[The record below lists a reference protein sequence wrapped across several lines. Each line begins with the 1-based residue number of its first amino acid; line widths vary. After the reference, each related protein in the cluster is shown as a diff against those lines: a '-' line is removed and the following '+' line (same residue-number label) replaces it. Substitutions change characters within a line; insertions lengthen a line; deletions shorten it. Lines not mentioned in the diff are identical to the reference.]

1 MLQSMVAKTRVR
13 TFLVATVAAAV
24 LAGCGVPPL
33 HRSVVV
39 ETNSRGVPVH
49 ASGHVAQDRY
59 TVARGD
65 TLYSIAFRAHV
76 DYHQLARWNGIS
88 APYIIHPGQ
97 QLRLTRP
104 RDLPPQPAQP
114 AQAPVFHTVTSES
127 TAASPV
133 GTPATGAS
141 ATGVAVATT
150 AAGVAGEAAGTPA
163 SPVSTVVAV
172 AGNPPVAATPQA
184 EHSAPSVPSGA
195 TREVGGVT
203 WRWPAGGKLLARFDA
218 SDAMPGITIAG
229 NRGDPVRAAAD
240 GVVVYSGNGLVGY
253 GELVIIKHSDN
264 YLSAYGHNSKRLV
277 KEGEHVKAGQVIAR
291 SGSTGAP
298 RNELEF
304 QVRYKG
310 KPADPLN
317 YLPKRRS
324 RHSTGRSG
332 WDATRPACVYRMKTG
347 ATLRPSPAS
356 TVCVRAA
363 AALSIGSMPTPCR
376 RMAPITAAG
385 GNAWV
390 WPVPSRMTS
399 GSAANRASVSG
410 ACICR
415 RSVTGQCSITRSGVR
430 MKLASRR
437 RSSRSTTVMA

>member
-1 MLQSMVAKTRVR
+1 MLQPMVAKTRVR

-49 ASGHVAQDRY
+49 ASGHVARDRY

-104 RDLPPQPAQP
+104 RDLPPQP

-172 AGNPPVAATPQA
+172 AGNPPVAATPEA

-195 TREVGGVT
+195 TREAGGVT
-203 WRWPAGGKLLARFDA
+203 WRWPAGGKLLAHFDA

-229 NRGDPVRAAAD
+229 NRGDPVRASAD

-291 SGSTGAP
+291 IGSTGAP

-310 KPADPLN
+310 KPVDPLN
-317 YLPKRRS
+317 YLP
-324 RHSTGRSG
+324 GR
-332 WDATRPACVYRMKTG
+332 
-347 ATLRPSPAS
+347 
-356 TVCVRAA
+356 
-363 AALSIGSMPTPCR
+363 
-376 RMAPITAAG
+376 
-385 GNAWV
+385 
-390 WPVPSRMTS
+390 
-399 GSAANRASVSG
+399 
-410 ACICR
+410 
-415 RSVTGQCSITRSGVR
+415 
-430 MKLASRR
+430 
-437 RSSRSTTVMA
+437 

>member
-1 MLQSMVAKTRVR
+1 MLQSMVEKIRVRTRVR
-13 TFLVATVAAAV
+13 TFLVAAIAAAV
-24 LAGCGVPPL
+24 LAGCGIPPL

-49 ASGHVAQDRY
+49 ASGQVAQDRY
-59 TVARGD
+59 TVTRGD
-65 TLYSIAFRAHV
+65 TLYSIAFRSHV

-104 RDLPPQPAQP
+104 RDLPPQPAQ
-114 AQAPVFHTVTSES
+114 APVFHTVTSES
-127 TAASPV
+127 ATPSSAGTASSGTAA
-133 GTPATGAS
+133 TT
-141 ATGVAVATT
+141 VAVATT
-150 AAGVAGEAAGTPA
+150 AANTAGSSASAPAA
-163 SPVSTVVAV
+163 PVSTVVAV
-172 AGNPPVAATPQA
+172 AGNPPVVATPQT
-184 EHSAPSVPSGA
+184 ENHSASSAPSGA

-203 WRWPAGGKLLARFDA
+203 WRWPAGGKLLARFDS

-291 SGSTGAP
+291 IGSTGAP

-310 KPADPLN
+310 KPANPLH
-317 YLPKRRS
+317 YLPKR
-324 RHSTGRSG
+324 
-332 WDATRPACVYRMKTG
+332 
-347 ATLRPSPAS
+347 
-356 TVCVRAA
+356 
-363 AALSIGSMPTPCR
+363 
-376 RMAPITAAG
+376 
-385 GNAWV
+385 
-390 WPVPSRMTS
+390 
-399 GSAANRASVSG
+399 
-410 ACICR
+410 
-415 RSVTGQCSITRSGVR
+415 
-430 MKLASRR
+430 
-437 RSSRSTTVMA
+437 

>member
-1 MLQSMVAKTRVR
+1 MLQPMVAKTRVR
-13 TFLVATVAAAV
+13 IFLVAAVAAAV
-24 LAGCGVPPL
+24 LAGCGIPPL

-39 ETNSRGVPVH
+39 ETNSHGRPVH

-104 RDLPPQPAQP
+104 RDLPPQPT
-114 AQAPVFHTVTSES
+114 QAPVFHTVASE
-127 TAASPV
+127 
-133 GTPATGAS
+133 PATSSPAGTAS
-141 ATGVAVATT
+141 SGTSVSGVAVATT
-150 AAGVAGEAAGTPA
+150 AANAAGSTAGTPA
-163 SPVSTVVAV
+163 APVSTVVAV
-172 AGNPPVAATPQA
+172 AGNPPVVATPQA
-184 EHSAPSVPSGA
+184 DHGASSVPSGA

-203 WRWPAGGKLLARFDA
+203 WRWPAEGKLLAHFDS

-277 KEGEHVKAGQVIAR
+277 KEGEHVKTGQVIAR
-291 SGSTGAP
+291 IGSTGAP

-310 KPADPLN
+310 KPVDPLN
-317 YLPKRRS
+317 YLPKR
-324 RHSTGRSG
+324 
-332 WDATRPACVYRMKTG
+332 
-347 ATLRPSPAS
+347 
-356 TVCVRAA
+356 
-363 AALSIGSMPTPCR
+363 
-376 RMAPITAAG
+376 
-385 GNAWV
+385 
-390 WPVPSRMTS
+390 
-399 GSAANRASVSG
+399 
-410 ACICR
+410 
-415 RSVTGQCSITRSGVR
+415 
-430 MKLASRR
+430 
-437 RSSRSTTVMA
+437 

>member
-1 MLQSMVAKTRVR
+1 MLESMVAKTRIRMCLV
-13 TFLVATVAAAV
+13 TAVATAV

-49 ASGHVAQDRY
+49 AVGQVARDQY

-76 DYHQLARWNGIS
+76 DYHQLARWNGIG

-104 RDLPPQPAQP
+104 RDLPAQSPQT
-114 AQAPVFHTVTSES
+114 PVFHTVTDTSVAS
-127 TAASPV
+127 SPSGAATS
-133 GTPATGAS
+133 GA
-141 ATGVAVATT
+141 AAGAVAVATT
-150 AAGVAGEAAGTPA
+150 TAGATEAAASAPA
-163 SPVSTVVAV
+163 APVSTVVAV
-172 AGNPPVAATPQA
+172 AGNPPVVATPQA
-184 EHSAPSVPSGA
+184 EASAASVPSGA

-203 WRWPAGGKLLARFDA
+203 WRWPAGGKVISRFNS
-218 SDAMPGITIAG
+218 SDAMPGIAIAG
-229 NRGDPVRAAAD
+229 KRGDPVRAAAD

-291 SGSTGAP
+291 VGSTGAS

-310 KPADPLN
+310 KPVDPLN
-317 YLPKRRS
+317 YLP
-324 RHSTGRSG
+324 GR
-332 WDATRPACVYRMKTG
+332 
-347 ATLRPSPAS
+347 
-356 TVCVRAA
+356 
-363 AALSIGSMPTPCR
+363 
-376 RMAPITAAG
+376 
-385 GNAWV
+385 
-390 WPVPSRMTS
+390 
-399 GSAANRASVSG
+399 
-410 ACICR
+410 
-415 RSVTGQCSITRSGVR
+415 
-430 MKLASRR
+430 
-437 RSSRSTTVMA
+437 